1 MVQTERMDNAPTV
14 RKYTSFD
21 EMKADE
27 TGTGKAGLR
36 MSGWMPLTK

>member
-1 MVQTERMDNAPTV
+1 MGTTL

-27 TGTGKAGLR
+27 YLAEPAR
-36 MSGWMPLTK
+36 A